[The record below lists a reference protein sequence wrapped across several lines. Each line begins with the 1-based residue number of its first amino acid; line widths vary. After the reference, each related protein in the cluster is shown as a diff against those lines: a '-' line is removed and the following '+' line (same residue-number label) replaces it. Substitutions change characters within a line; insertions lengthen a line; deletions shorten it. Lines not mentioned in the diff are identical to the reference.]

1 MNNNKISKNNIYI
14 NSLALDFIL
23 LSLSLLL
30 SANVYATHISEP
42 ILSLDKD
49 VKYSINETI
58 SINGWVKYDEKP
70 ASGVSVL
77 LKLLNPN

>member
-30 SANVYATHISEP
+30 SANVYATHIWET
-42 ILSLDKD
+42 ILSIDSD
-49 VKYSINETI
+49 AQ
-58 SINGWVKYDEKP
+58 YDMILMK
-70 ASGVSVL
+70 
-77 LKLLNPN
+77 